1 MDHYP
6 HHSLPPAPVVECLF
20 DTFLYKIHTR
30 AYTCLPE
37 TEADGSSIRTLQ
49 GDKELK
55 AHTRAAKWQHPTF
68 EADLDGCITLIPSCK
83 TTAQSHHVGR
93 SRRRI
98 GTSQPCS
105 SSALLCSRSGVLG
118 QPERGVYPVPACRV
132 AMDFIFALLLS
143 WPLSFNLVSSAQHH
157 HGSPTPPTPILHSV
171 IDTFFLR
178 LYSRFYTCIL
188 EDQFRKELETGT
200 LPEHLLL
207 AVLGAAIPLS
217 TEAYYQHTRLEAAR
231 SYLSASWASL
241 LKEHLPAT
249 ENGSIRN
256 PRAEIAQTCNLLGV
270 LDWSTGR
277 PSSVRLK
284 FRLAA
289 RVYSKLKLN
298 IEPPSC
304 LPFTQQEERRR
315 IFWTT
320 YVLNTLYSSPKSP
333 IFPDNQCLL
342 QLPCD
347 EDTFRV
353 GEWQNML
360 TLRDAIACN
369 FEVDEPPNASCLVVL
384 LTSIYGHC
392 SRYARWGEPDD
403 RIPPWDV
410 SSEFSQITN
419 LLHRIGINYRSSSR
433 TFLKELRSVSISRQM
448 EQAHVLFS
456 RILSH
461 MCHCLLYHPFV
472 MQQRLKSFEPSV
484 DFRLKLLAEAD
495 THAQQFIDI
504 MGEASQLEGYR
515 TRAACIWPN

>member
-1 MDHYP
+1 MDHL
-6 HHSLPPAPVVECLF
+6 LPPP
-20 DTFLYKIHTR
+20 
-30 AYTCLPE
+30 
-37 TEADGSSIRTLQ
+37 
-49 GDKELK
+49 
-55 AHTRAAKWQHPTF
+55 
-68 EADLDGCITLIPSCK
+68 
-83 TTAQSHHVGR
+83 
-93 SRRRI
+93 
-98 GTSQPCS
+98 
-105 SSALLCSRSGVLG
+105 
-118 QPERGVYPVPACRV
+118 
-132 AMDFIFALLLS
+132 
-143 WPLSFNLVSSAQHH
+143 
-157 HGSPTPPTPILHSV
+157 PILHSV

-188 EDQFRKELETGT
+188 EDQFRKKLETGT

-241 LKEHLPAT
+241 LREHLPAG
-249 ENGSIRN
+249 ESGSLRN
-256 PRAEIAQTCNLLGV
+256 PGAEIAQTCNLLGV
-270 LDWSTGR
+270 LGWSTGR

-284 FRLAA
+284 FRIAA
-289 RVYSKLKLN
+289 RVCTELRLH

-320 YVLNTLYSSPKSP
+320 FVLTTLYSCPKSP
-333 IFPDNQCLL
+333 TFPDNQCLL

-360 TLRDAIACN
+360 TLGDAIACN
-369 FEVDEPPNASCLVVL
+369 FQVDEPPNATSLVVL
-384 LTSIYGHC
+384 LTSTYGHC
-392 SRYARWGEPDD
+392 LRYARWGEPDD
-403 RIPPWDV
+403 KIPPWDL

-419 LLHRIGINYRSSSR
+419 LLHRIGVYYKSSSR
-433 TFLKELRSVSISRQM
+433 TFLKDLRSVSISRQM

-456 RILSH
+456 RILFH
-461 MCHCLLYHPFV
+461 MCHCLLNHPFV
-472 MQQRLKSFEPSV
+472 MHQRLKSFDPSI
-484 DFRLKLLAEAD
+484 DFRMRVLAEAD

-515 TRAACIWPN
+515 TRAACIWPNWVATAGSIVSLMSHIKFPEGHDRVPDSRQWFEQSLEVLQRLDSTLPFAAPLEDRLRKFHAEHGHSFSDALDPTFPARDADPVIAKAFWPMIEPAMMDDAPISAEPRLSQLPYGTSWAFGYMGSDHSPASSITSRA